1 MFYYLLDF
9 QLKFENKTHL
19 CQLVCNFW
27 IAMTSQKSSLF
38 SIILLSRNFGKEK
51 HKWPQ
56 NTKTDDA
63 VKCQNE
69 RVVNNNFLLS
79 AKRWTFFHKSKNKK
93 SIIWYD
99 WNLILKLSRKLT
111 KWFYHLQYCGF
122 VQTCYVYFITFTF
135 EIETIHSTIKCKI

>member
-79 AKRWTFFHKSKNKK
+79 AKRWTFFHKSINKK
-93 SIIWYD
+93 LNYLIW
-99 WNLILKLSRKLT
+99 LKLKLEI
-111 KWFYHLQYCGF
+111 KQEANSMILSLAILWFCSNF
-122 VQTCYVYFITFTF
+122 YVYFITFTF
-135 EIETIHSTIKCKI
+135 EIDTIHSTIKCKI